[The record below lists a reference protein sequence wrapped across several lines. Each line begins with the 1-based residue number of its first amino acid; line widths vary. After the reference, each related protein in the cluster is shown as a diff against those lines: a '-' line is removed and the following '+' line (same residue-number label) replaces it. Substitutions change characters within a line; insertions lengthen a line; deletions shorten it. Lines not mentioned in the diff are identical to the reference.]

1 MRRGDLWL
9 LVASVVILGS
19 LISLF
24 ALRGV
29 RIHTL
34 RHQLEASQL
43 GYDEAMAERQV
54 LEDQL
59 ALKDN
64 IDAIEDAAREKLGW
78 VLPGEERVIFI
89 DPAGSSEGEGE

>member
-1 MRRGDLWL
+1 M
-9 LVASVVILGS
+9 VLGS

-34 RHQLEASQL
+34 RHQFESSQL
-43 GYDEAMAERQV
+43 GYGEAMAERQV
-54 LEDQL
+54 LESQL

-64 IDAIEDAAREKLGW
+64 LAAIEDAAREKLGW

-89 DPAGSSEGEGE
+89 DPAGRSAGEGE